1 MSQKGELAT
10 WKEGTNDLS
19 MQKTVGW
26 LVVVKPTFYIDRK
39 KLPSDEIAA
48 AILFK
53 VRRQSQR
60 DVSIGDKKQED

>member
-26 LVVVKPTFYIDRK
+26 FDRKTNFLYRDRK

-48 AILFK
+48 ILFN

>member
-1 MSQKGELAT
+1 MTFLCKRLLAG
-10 WKEGTNDLS
+10 WFDRKTNFL
-19 MQKTVGW
+19 
-26 LVVVKPTFYIDRK
+26 YRDRK

-48 AILFK
+48 AILFN